1 MTMSYEAALALGVSL
16 GVSISTIVTSLSMGK
31 AAAAAMEAIARQPDA
46 AGNIRTLL
54 LITLALIEA
63 LVLYCLLVF
72 ILLQGKLAPVAEVVK
87 ITAGGM

>member
-1 MTMSYEAALALGVSL
+1 MSYETALALGVSL

-87 ITAGGM
+87 ITASGM

>member
-1 MTMSYEAALALGVSL
+1 MSYEAALALGVSL

>member
-1 MTMSYEAALALGVSL
+1 MSYEAALALGVSL

-87 ITAGGM
+87 ITASGM